1 VKNGTET
8 DVDCGGTS
16 CSKCVNGDAC
26 SVAGDCQSGVCKSGL
41 CQAPSCGD
49 GIQNQNETDVDCGGI
64 CGGTCPANANCLVD
78 ADCVSRVCQAG
89 LCGAKPPCNA
99 SGEFEDITT
108 GECYRIGTTAVT
120 WSAALAD
127 CAAWGGS
134 LAGISSQAEQDFLF
148 AHKSNNN
155 CWIGFN
161 DIQNEG
167 TFVWVNGETSSYT
180 HWLAGEP
187 NNNGGNEDCGQFA
200 GGYAK
205 PPSTVGFW
213 NDANCSGTA
222 CYYCE
227 R

>member
-1 VKNGTET
+1 MKDYLAQVEKLRKDAAECALIRDLATEK
-8 DVDCGGTS
+8 DKRFAPRVADR
-16 CSKCVNGDAC
+16 VNRTRWD
-26 SVAGDCQSGVCKSGL
+26 GDCV
-41 CQAPSCGD
+41 
-49 GIQNQNETDVDCGGI
+49 T
-64 CGGTCPANANCLVD
+64 
-78 ADCVSRVCQAG
+78 RVCQDG
-89 LCGAKPPCNA
+89 ICGAKPPCNG
-99 SGEFEDITT
+99 SGEFEDIAS
-108 GECYRIGTTAVT
+108 GECYRIGTTAMT

-161 DIQNEG
+161 DIQAEG
-167 TFVWVNGETSSYT
+167 TFAWVNGETSSYT

-222 CYYCE
+222 CFYCE